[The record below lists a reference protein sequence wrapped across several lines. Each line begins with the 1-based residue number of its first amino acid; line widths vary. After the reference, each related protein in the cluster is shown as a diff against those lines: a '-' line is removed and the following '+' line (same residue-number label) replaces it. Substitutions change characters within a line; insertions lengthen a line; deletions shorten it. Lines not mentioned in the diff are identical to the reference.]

1 MVSYGILGP
10 CRLPTWL
17 HPKNKP
23 PAMVQRSV
31 CFVLFAFDSLTHSK
45 KRRQQTR
52 TVRYDT
58 TKDTTR
64 TQPLLVGLTLD
75 MELQSWRYLTIT
87 SLGEDWSRRVAVLA
101 PMDGMELVNRKI
113 YTKVSVVFFADFY
126 SQYFYCFLGSRTAK
140 KVTYAHTSSRFD
152 PPSSD

>member
-58 TKDTTR
+58 TKNTTR

-101 PMDGMELVNRKI
+101 PMDGMELVNRSFPNAPGANP
-113 YTKVSVVFFADFY
+113 T
-126 SQYFYCFLGSRTAK
+126 
-140 KVTYAHTSSRFD
+140 HTLTRLVNAGFTN
-152 PPSSD
+152 PWNP